1 MKTCDLASG
10 VGRMKQA
17 TKILREQWLLTR
29 EVWTDETAR
38 KFEEQYLQP
47 LLPQMQ
53 LTLAAVNRFAEV
65 MEKAEKECGD
75 EEPVY

>member
-1 MKTCDLASG
+1 MRTCDLTTS
-10 VGRMKQA
+10 VGRMKRA
-17 TKILREQWLLTR
+17 MKMLKEEWTIAR

-53 LTLAAVNRFAEV
+53 LTLAAVSRFAEV
-65 MEKAEKECGD
+65 MEQAEKECGD
-75 EEPVY
+75 EDAVF

>member
-1 MKTCDLASG
+1 MKTCDLTSG

>member
-1 MKTCDLASG
+1 MKTCDLTSG

-17 TKILREQWLLTR
+17 MKILREQWLLTR

-75 EEPVY
+75 EEPIC

>member
-1 MKTCDLASG
+1 MKTCDLTSG

-38 KFEEQYLQP
+38 KFEEQFLQP

-75 EEPVY
+75 EEPIY

>member
-1 MKTCDLASG
+1 MKTCDLTTG
-10 VGRMKQA
+10 VGRLKRA
-17 TKILREQWLLTR
+17 TKMLREQWLLTR
-29 EVWTDETAR
+29 EVWTDENAR

-75 EEPVY
+75 EEPIY

>member
-1 MKTCDLASG
+1 MKTCDLTSG

-29 EVWTDETAR
+29 EVWADETAR

>member
-1 MKTCDLASG
+1 MKTCDLTTG
-10 VGRMKQA
+10 VGRLKRA
-17 TKILREQWLLTR
+17 TKMLREQWLLTR
-29 EVWTDETAR
+29 EVWTDENAR

-65 MEKAEKECGD
+65 MAKAEKECGD
-75 EEPVY
+75 EEPIY

>member
-1 MKTCDLASG
+1 MKTCDLTSG
-10 VGRMKQA
+10 VGRLKQA
-17 TKILREQWLLTR
+17 TKMLREQWLLTR

-53 LTLAAVNRFAEV
+53 LTLAAVNRFVEV

-75 EEPVY
+75 EETVY